1 LRLATIAE
9 EDLVERRTPTRPTLF
24 PLNARFYLLD
34 SETNIVRKNGFTL
47 IELLIALV
55 IIAIL
60 ASIAIPSY
68 ESYLRKGRRVDAKN
82 ALSAL
87 QLAQEKYRGNNTA
100 YSNSLTALGLTATS
114 PQGYYS
120 LTISAASGTGYTA
133 TATVN
138 STSAQAPDAVS
149 CPSLSVTQT
158 GYVVDATA
166 SCWGLQ

>member
-1 LRLATIAE
+1 M
-9 EDLVERRTPTRPTLF
+9 
-24 PLNARFYLLD
+24 
-34 SETNIVRKNGFTL
+34 RKNGFTL

-100 YSNSLTALGLTATS
+100 YSNSLTALGLTAGSAEIQSWEGVTTALTS
-114 PQGYYS
+114 CRMLS
-120 LTISAASGTGYTA
+120 TG
-133 TATVN
+133 VR
-138 STSAQAPDAVS
+138 P
-149 CPSLSVTQT
+149 
-158 GYVVDATA
+158 
-166 SCWGLQ
+166 